1 MHADVHWGLGYA
13 KDFLDD
19 CLVEGSMQLH
29 KAVIAYR
36 WRAGCG
42 REVEP
47 RRRDAP
53 AARCWT
59 FRRICQLH
67 SIFCR
72 LEKFTN
78 FFHFVHR
85 VAAGLENGNVL
96 QNVAPVLKRRF
107 SFQGEKTF

>member
-36 WRAGCG
+36 WRAGSG

-53 AARCWT
+53 AARCWAC
-59 FRRICQLH
+59 RRICQLH
-67 SIFCR
+67 NIFCR

-96 QNVAPVLKRRF
+96 QNIAPALKRRF